1 MSSATF
7 QCNYF
12 ADDRD
17 LLNLPEARGGEPI
30 MADAWRQQ
38 GSSRFDLIGDK
49 CEN

>member
-1 MSSATF
+1 MPYSLYLQLMSSATF

-30 MADAWRQQ
+30 MADTWGQQ
-38 GSSRFDLIGDK
+38 GSSSL
-49 CEN
+49 